1 METLYMGEEQIVVK
15 IGEKEKTYPAG
26 VSFLSIAQEYQDQYE
41 DDIVLAL
48 YNNRLRELKKTIKKD
63 GELSFLT
70 TSDKTGKRAYR
81 RSVTLLMQKAVYNL
95 WGREHIGV
103 YVRYAIGQGYY
114 CELMKDGESC
124 KITETMIGALK
135 KEMYRLVMADLPIE
149 KYSMNTDEAVA
160 LFHEL
165 GMKDKE
171 KLFRYRRSSRVN
183 IYELDHYK
191 DYFYGF
197 MVPSTG
203 YLRYYDVTAY
213 QDGFVLLFPGK
224 EAKKVPEF
232 VPSDKLFFTLKR
244 SRDWG
249 KLQQIDTIGALNDA
263 IAAGKTQEM
272 ILTQEAL
279 FEERIGALA
288 EMIVKEEG
296 KKFIMIAGPSSSG
309 KTTFSHRLSIQLA
322 AKGLKDIL
330 KVECPIDALDFDI
343 LGFIDHNITVNVIQN
358 DKIVSKKELRLPKQ
372 VKNVIKCKNPRCIT
386 SIEQELDQIF
396 ILTDPEKEVYRC
408 KYCEEK
414 YTNPNRR

>member
-1 METLYMGEEQIVVK
+1 METLYMGEQQIVVK

-63 GELSFLT
+63 GELSFLK

-224 EAKKVPEF
+224 EAKKVSEF
-232 VPSDKLFFTLKR
+232 VPSDKLFFT
-244 SRDWG
+244 
-249 KLQQIDTIGALNDA
+249 
-263 IAAGKTQEM
+263 
-272 ILTQEAL
+272 
-279 FEERIGALA
+279 
-288 EMIVKEEG
+288 
-296 KKFIMIAGPSSSG
+296 
-309 KTTFSHRLSIQLA
+309 
-322 AKGLKDIL
+322 
-330 KVECPIDALDFDI
+330 
-343 LGFIDHNITVNVIQN
+343 
-358 DKIVSKKELRLPKQ
+358 
-372 VKNVIKCKNPRCIT
+372 
-386 SIEQELDQIF
+386 
-396 ILTDPEKEVYRC
+396 
-408 KYCEEK
+408 
-414 YTNPNRR
+414 